1 MTEKELS
8 LGKLP
13 LSVVFARLFSGYS
26 RLCSFPVFGL
36 VEVCNLYC
44 CIAVEAGG
52 GVGLV
57 VVGTLR
63 GIALGTVLE
72 PQANVPR
79 TRPELRSRRSQNKQP
94 DFTQS

>member
-52 GVGLV
+52 GVPGGT
-57 VVGTLR
+57 GTLR

-72 PQANVPR
+72 
-79 TRPELRSRRSQNKQP
+79 L
-94 DFTQS
+94 F